1 MYLSARRQRVKRTF
15 KPNSE
20 KSAPKDVEREIDL
33 HIDLRAREFEA
44 QGMSRDDARR
54 AALAA
59 FGDRAA
65 IADEVTDIRASTVR
79 DRQRRDWLDELRMD
93 LLVGLRILRR
103 TPSFTLVALL
113 TLAIGIGANT
123 AIFGVL
129 RSVLL
134 RPLPYPHAEQLVQ
147 VWSDHRAI
155 GRAQPEWLTP
165 PDFVDWRDGNSTFSS
180 MASYQGWFPDLTGN
194 GDPETVGGLLVSG
207 TFFDVLESKPA
218 VGRLITKAD
227 DDTSAQRVVV
237 LTHAFWQ
244 RRFGGDRSIV
254 GKQLTLNGVPWTVA
268 GILSPEFRSP
278 TPIAPNI
285 IAPARRPPNGGCGRG
300 CIVLRVIGRLKPN
313 VSLAAAQ
320 ADVGRIAARIAQDYP
335 RTNAK
340 VGAWLIPLH
349 EQITGETKPALITL
363 SVAVAFVLLIGCVN
377 LANLLLVRG
386 AARGREIGVRAALG
400 AGRGRVIRQLLTE
413 NLLLAIGGGV
423 LGVGLG
429 VLGTRLLGAV
439 VPATVRDVQDIRV
452 DGTVLAFAAG
462 ITLLSALLFGLVP
475 ALHAVRAGLM
485 TSLRTSSGQSGRR
498 DNMLRRWLV
507 ITQLS
512 FAVVLLVSAGLLMR
526 SFLLMQR
533 VDLGFKSQNVYVTGV
548 TFRAQRYP
556 DGQRALGAIE
566 DMLTRLR
573 ANPAIKTAEATD
585 LPPLS
590 GGDQDITAIP
600 VGSAPVQGQPP
611 SIWYRAVTLGYLRAL
626 NMRLVAGREFI
637 ADDRKGAP
645 LVGVINEEAARRFWP
660 NQNPIGKVLA
670 AGRAADAPRL
680 TVVGVVRS
688 AHHDGPNQPYK
699 TELFLP
705 FAQFPARGVSLVL
718 EPARD
723 VAAMTAAVRQT
734 MHDVDPLIPVG
745 KFDELANLAGS
756 TVELPK
762 LYATLVTLFATAALL
777 LAALGVYGVMSYSV
791 AQRQREI
798 GVRLALGAEPSGIR
812 AMVLGEGGRL
822 AIIGLALGLVGALLA
837 GQLLAKLLFG
847 IGRYDT
853 PTLVTVPL
861 VLGIVTLIASWIP
874 ARRAMRLDPVW
885 AIREE

>member
-1 MYLSARRQRVKRTF
+1 MKRTF

-33 HIDLRAREFEA
+33 HIELRAREFEA
-44 QGMSRDDARR
+44 QGMTRDDARR
-54 AALAA
+54 AAIQA
-59 FGDRAA
+59 FGDLTA
-65 IADEVTDIRASTVR
+65 IANEVTDIRESTVR
-79 DRQRRDWLDELRMD
+79 ERQRRDWFDELRMD

-103 TPSFTLVALL
+103 APSFTLIALL

-134 RPLPYPHAEQLVQ
+134 RPLPYPNADQLVQ

-165 PDFVDWRDGNSTFSS
+165 PDFADWRDQNSTFSG
-180 MASYQGWFPDLTGN
+180 MASYQGWFPDLTGSG

-207 TFFDVLESKPA
+207 TFFDVLESTPS

-244 RRFGGDRSIV
+244 RRFGADRSIV

-268 GILSPEFRSP
+268 GVLSPDFRSP
-278 TPIAPNI
+278 TPIAPNV

-313 VSLAAAQ
+313 VSLASAQ
-320 ADVGRIAARIAQDYP
+320 ADLAHIAARIARDYP
-335 RTNAK
+335 ETNAK

-349 EQITGETKPALITL
+349 EQITGPTKPALVTL

-386 AARGREIGVRAALG
+386 AAHGREIGVRAALG

-413 NLLLAIGGGV
+413 NLLLALGGGA
-423 LGVGLG
+423 LGIGLG
-429 VLGTRLLGAV
+429 YVGTRLLSVV
-439 VPATVRDVQDIRV
+439 VPATVRDVQDIRM
-452 DGTVLAFAAG
+452 DGTVLTFAVG
-462 ITLLSALLFGLVP
+462 ITLLSGLLFGLVP
-475 ALHAVRAGLM
+475 ALHAVRGGLM

-498 DNMLRRWLV
+498 DNALRRWLV
-507 ITQLS
+507 VTQLS
-512 FAVVLLVSAGLLMR
+512 FAVVLLVSAGLLLR

-533 VDLGFKSQNVYVTGV
+533 VDLGFKTQGVYLTAI

-556 DGQRALGAIE
+556 DGQRALAAIE
-566 DMLTRLR
+566 DVLTRLR
-573 ANPAIKTAEATD
+573 ANPAIKSAEATD

-590 GGDQDITAIP
+590 GGDQDISAIP
-600 VGSAPVQGQPP
+600 VGTEPAPNQPP
-611 SIWYRAVTLGYLRAL
+611 SIWYRAVTLGYLRAM
-626 NMRLVAGREFI
+626 NMRLVAGRELT

-660 NQNPIGKVLA
+660 NQNPIGKVMA
-670 AGRAADAPRL
+670 TGRRPDAPRL
-680 TVVGVVRS
+680 TVVGIVRS
-688 AHHDGPNQPYK
+688 GHHDGPNQPYK
-699 TELFLP
+699 TELFVSLT
-705 FAQFPARGVSLVL
+705 QFPSRGVSLVL
-718 EPARD
+718 QPARD
-723 VAAMTAAVRQT
+723 VTSMTAAVRQT
-734 MHDVDPLIPVG
+734 LHDVDPLVAVG
-745 KFDELANLAGS
+745 KFDELADLAGG

-822 AIIGLALGLVGALLA
+822 AIIGLGLGLAGALVA

-847 IGRYDT
+847 VGKYDA

-861 VLGIVTLIASWIP
+861 VLGVVTLFASWIP
-874 ARRAMRLDPVW
+874 ARRAMRLDPVR

>member
-1 MYLSARRQRVKRTF
+1 MRRTF

-54 AALAA
+54 AAMAA
-59 FGDRAA
+59 FGDRSA
-65 IADEVTDIRASTVR
+65 IADEVIDIRESTVR
-79 DRQRRDWLDELRMD
+79 ERRRRDWLDEFRMD
-93 LLVGLRILRR
+93 LLVGFRILRR
-103 TPSFTLVALL
+103 APSFTLVALL

-134 RPLPYPHAEQLVQ
+134 RPLPYPDAEQLVQ
-147 VWSDHRAI
+147 VWSDHRAL
-155 GRAQPEWLTP
+155 GRAQPEWMTP
-165 PDFVDWRDGNSTFSS
+165 PDFVDWRDGNSTFSG
-180 MASYQGWFPDLTGN
+180 MAAYQGWFPDLTGS

-207 TFFDVLESKPA
+207 TFFDVLRAKPA

-237 LTHAFWQ
+237 LTNAFWK
-244 RRFGGDRSIV
+244 RRFGGDPSIV
-254 GKQLTLNGVPWTVA
+254 GKPLTLNGVPWTVA
-268 GILSPEFRSP
+268 GVLSADFRSP
-278 TPIAPNI
+278 TPIAPNV
-285 IAPARRPPNGGCGRG
+285 IAPSRRPPNGPCGRG
-300 CIVLRVIGRLKPN
+300 CVVLRVIGRLKPN

-320 ADVGRIAARIAQDYP
+320 ADVARIAARIAHDYP
-335 RTNAK
+335 QTNEK

-349 EQITGETKPALITL
+349 EQITGETRPALVTL

-386 AARGREIGVRAALG
+386 AARNREIGVRAALG

-413 NLLLAIGGGV
+413 NLLLAAGGG
-423 LGVGLG
+423 LMGIGLG

-439 VPATVRDVQDIRV
+439 VPNTVRDVQDIRV
-452 DGTVLAFAAG
+452 DGAVLAFAVA

-498 DNMLRRWLV
+498 DNALRRWLV
-507 ITQLS
+507 VTQLS
-512 FAVVLLVSAGLLMR
+512 FAVVLLVSAGLLLR

-533 VDLGFKSQNVYVTGV
+533 VDLGFKTQGVYLSAL

-556 DGQRALGAIE
+556 DGQQALAAIE
-566 DMLTRLR
+566 DVLARLR
-573 ANPAIKTAEATD
+573 ANPAIKSVEATD

-590 GGDQDITAIP
+590 GGDQDISAIP
-600 VGSAPVQGQPP
+600 VGTEPAPNQPP
-611 SIWYRAVTLGYLRAL
+611 SIWYRAVTLGYLRAM
-626 NMRLVAGREFI
+626 NMRLVSGRELT

-660 NQNPIGKVLA
+660 NQNPIGKMLA
-670 AGRAADAPRL
+670 TGRSPSAPRL
-680 TVVGVVRS
+680 TVVGIVRS
-688 AHHDGPNQPYK
+688 GHHDGPNQPYK
-699 TELFLP
+699 TELFVPL
-705 FAQFPARGVSLVL
+705 AQFPSRGVSLVL

-723 VAAMTAAVRQT
+723 VASMTTAVRQT
-734 MHDVDPLIPVG
+734 LHEVDPLVAVG
-745 KFDELANLAGS
+745 KFDELAELAGG

-762 LYATLVTLFATAALL
+762 LYATLVTLFAAAALL

-812 AMVLGEGGRL
+812 AMVIGEGGRL
-822 AIIGLALGLVGALLA
+822 AIIGLAVGLAGALIA
-837 GQLLAKLLFG
+837 GRLLAKLLFG
-847 IGRYDT
+847 VGQYDA
-853 PTLVTVPL
+853 PTLATVPV

-874 ARRAMRLDPVW
+874 ARRAMRLDPVR

>member
-1 MYLSARRQRVKRTF
+1 MKRTF

-54 AALAA
+54 AALQA

-65 IADEVTDIRASTVR
+65 IADEITDIRESTVR
-79 DRQRRDWLDELRMD
+79 QRRRRDWFDEFRMD
-93 LLVGLRILRR
+93 LVVGLRILRR
-103 TPSFTLVALL
+103 APSFTLVALL

-165 PDFVDWRDGNSTFSS
+165 PDFADWRDQNSTFSG
-180 MASYQGWFPDLTGN
+180 MAAYQGWFPDLTGT

-207 TFFDVLESKPA
+207 TFFDVLEAKPA

-268 GILSPEFRSP
+268 GVLSPEFRSP

-285 IAPARRPPNGGCGRG
+285 IAPSRRPPNGGCGRG

-320 ADVGRIAARIAQDYP
+320 ADVGRIAARIAHDYP
-335 RTNAK
+335 QTNDK

-349 EQITGETKPALITL
+349 EQITGQTKPALLTL
-363 SVAVAFVLLIGCVN
+363 SAAVAFVLLIGCVN

-400 AGRGRVIRQLLTE
+400 AGRARVIRQLLAE

-423 LGVGLG
+423 LGIGVGII
-429 VLGTRLLGAV
+429 GTRLLGAV
-439 VPATVRDVQDIRV
+439 VPAAVRDVQDIQV
-452 DGTVLAFAAG
+452 DGVVLAFAAG
-462 ITLLSALLFGLVP
+462 ITLLSALVFGLVP

-498 DNMLRRWLV
+498 DNALRRWLV
-507 ITQLS
+507 VTQLS

-533 VDLGFKSQNVYVTGV
+533 VDLGFKTQGVYLTGV

-556 DGQRALGAIE
+556 DGQRALAAIE
-566 DMLTRLR
+566 DVLTRLR
-573 ANPAIKTAEATD
+573 GNPAIKSAEATD

-590 GGDQDITAIP
+590 GGDQDISAIP

-611 SIWYRAVTLGYLRAL
+611 SIWYRSVTLGYFRAL
-626 NMRLVAGREFI
+626 NIRLVAGRELT

-660 NQNPIGKVLA
+660 NQNPIGKVMA
-670 AGRAADAPRL
+670 MGRASDAPRL
-680 TVVGVVRS
+680 TIVGVVRS
-688 AHHDGPNQPYK
+688 GHHDGPNQPYK
-699 TELFLP
+699 TELFVSL
-705 FAQFPARGVSLVL
+705 AQFPSRGVTLVL
-718 EPARD
+718 EPSRD
-723 VAAMTAAVRQT
+723 VASMTAAVRQT
-734 MHDVDPLIPVG
+734 LHDVDPLVAVG
-745 KFDELANLAGS
+745 KFDELADLAGG

-762 LYATLVTLFATAALL
+762 LYATLVSLFAAAALL

-791 AQRQREI
+791 SQRQREI
-798 GVRLALGAEPSGIR
+798 CVRLALGAEPAGIR
-812 AMVLGEGGRL
+812 GMILGEGTRL
-822 AIIGLALGLVGALLA
+822 AIIGLAIGLAGAVLA
-837 GQLLAKLLFG
+837 GQLLARLLFG
-847 IGRYDT
+847 VGRYDA

-861 VLGIVTLIASWIP
+861 VLGVVTLIASWIP
-874 ARRAMRLDPVW
+874 ARRAMRLDPVR